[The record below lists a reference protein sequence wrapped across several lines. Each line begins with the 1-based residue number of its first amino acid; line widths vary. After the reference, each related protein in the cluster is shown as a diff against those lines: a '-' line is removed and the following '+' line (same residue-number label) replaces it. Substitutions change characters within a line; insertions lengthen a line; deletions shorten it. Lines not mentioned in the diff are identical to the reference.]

1 MSQNVVQLFKDT
13 EAVPAP
19 GTPEVQDPPAV
30 PAPGTPVPDV
40 PGPSGSWVQAVLHH
54 ARRYRYGWSAI
65 KAGYLITSTP
75 VLGTARMLKAGWAW
89 MRADD
94 YGTAIAESP
103 EFVEK
108 VRTRRRHT
116 LWWCSGLSLAS
127 FGLSWW
133 LVDPSTPLHSAV
145 AVLGTGTVLEV
156 RKRLGERKTPIVF
169 PGLSKKNPGE
179 NAVTRAAVASKL
191 GTGRD
196 VDEMRL
202 ASPILNEG
210 NGWSTK
216 LKMPPGQKA
225 RKALGKEADFASAL
239 GVGETQVFFDLVPT
253 HAGLLDIYVAKDD
266 PFLRVYPSPLI
277 GRNEPLDFWSG
288 IPVGV
293 NGRGRAEILR
303 LVDAS
308 LLVAGEPRAGKTVA
322 TNTIVGAAALAV
334 TPKIHLFDGKG
345 AGDHRPWRK
354 VAHTAVKRDPGRLL
368 RHLKKMQ
375 KKMEDVFDMLDEAGA
390 GSKLTPDLCRSL
402 EVDVELTVVDE
413 TRYYVTSP
421 IGDEIVDIMVDI
433 ASRGPAAGVILVL
446 ATQRMTAD
454 AIPGPLKGVCSL
466 RWAMRCP
473 DTIASNA
480 VLGAGAVGRGFN
492 ASEISRAH
500 RGLGILDADGNEPT
514 MMRSYLLDDAD
525 LAGVAQAAYRLRE
538 AAGTLPPGV
547 AEDDDES
554 ELPRILAAFKDD
566 EALLAAELADR
577 LDWTPDR
584 LKKELHGVKVSQIW
598 RDGANAGRGYKRA
611 SVAAADGERP

>member
-1 MSQNVVQLFKDT
+1 MSETVVALFKDT
-13 EAVPAP
+13 EEPPPVAVPTYA
-19 GTPEVQDPPAV
+19 
-30 PAPGTPVPDV
+30 PDV
-40 PGPSGSWVQAVLHH
+40 PGAPSTFLRTLLHH
-54 ARRYRYGWSAI
+54 ARRYRYGWTAI
-65 KAGYLITSTP
+65 RAGYIAVSTP
-75 VLGTARMLKAGWAW
+75 IVGTARMVGTAWRW

-94 YGTAIAESP
+94 YGAAIAESP

-116 LWWCSGLSLAS
+116 LLGYGLCCLLAEGIGWWFEPNAPLYSLA
-127 FGLSWW
+127 
-133 LVDPSTPLHSAV
+133 

-156 RKRLGERKTPIVF
+156 RKRLSERKTPLTF
-169 PGLSKKNPGE
+169 GGLGRKNPGE

-191 GTGRD
+191 GTGREVED
-196 VDEMRL
+196 MRL
-202 ASPILNEG
+202 VKPILNEG
-210 NGWSTK
+210 QGWSTV
-216 LKMPPGQKA
+216 LKMPPGQRA

-239 GVGETQVFFDLVPT
+239 GVGETQVFFDLVPS
-253 HAGLLDIYVAKDD
+253 HAGLLDIYVANDD
-266 PFLRVYPSPLI
+266 PFLKVYPSPLI
-277 GRNEPLDFWSG
+277 GRAEPLDFWAG

-293 NGRGRAEILR
+293 NGRGRPEPLR

-334 TPKIHLFDGKG
+334 TPRIHLFDGKG

-354 VAHTAVKRDPGRLL
+354 VAHTAVKRDPARLL

-375 KKMEDVFDMLDEAGA
+375 RQMERVFDLLDEAGA
-390 GSKLTPDLCRSL
+390 GTKLTPDLCRTL
-402 EVDVELTVVDE
+402 GVDVELTVVDE

-421 IGDEIVDIMVDI
+421 LGDDIVDAMVDI

-473 DTIASNA
+473 DTTASNA
-480 VLGAGAVGRGFN
+480 VLGPGAVGRGYD
-492 ASEISRAH
+492 ASAISRAH

-514 MMRSYLLDDAD
+514 MLRSYLLDDAD
-525 LAGVAQAAYRLRE
+525 LAGVAETAYRLRD
-538 AAGTLPPGV
+538 AAGTLPEGA

-554 ELPRILAAFKDD
+554 ELPRILTAFGADD
-566 EALLAAELADR
+566 ALLYAELADR
-577 LDWTPDR
+577 LGWPLDR
-584 LKKELHGVKVSQIW
+584 LKKELSGVKAGQIW
-598 RDGANAGRGYKRA
+598 RDGKNAGRGWKRA
-611 SVAAADGERP
+611 DVEHAAG

>member
-1 MSQNVVQLFKDT
+1 MSETVIQLFK
-13 EAVPAP
+13 ESEEQAPAP
-19 GTPEVQDPPAV
+19 TAIPAA
-30 PAPGTPVPDV
+30 PAYVPDI
-40 PGPSGSWVQAVLHH
+40 PGAPSTALRTLLHH
-54 ARRYRYGWSAI
+54 ARRWRYGWTAI
-65 KAGYLITSTP
+65 RAGYIAASTP
-75 VLGTARMLKAGWAW
+75 VIGTARMTGTAWRW

-94 YGTAIAESP
+94 YGAAINESP

-116 LWWCSGLSLAS
+116 LWAYSGAAAVAEGVGWFIAPDAPLYSLA
-127 FGLSWW
+127 
-133 LVDPSTPLHSAV
+133 

-156 RKRLGERKTPIVF
+156 RKRLAERKTPLTF
-169 PGLSKKNPGE
+169 GGLGRKNPGE
-179 NAVTRAAVASKL
+179 NAVTRAAVAARL

-210 NGWSTK
+210 QGWSTK
-216 LKMPPGQKA
+216 LKMPAGQKA
-225 RKALGKEADFASAL
+225 RKALGKEGDFASAL

-277 GRNEPLDFWSG
+277 GRAEPLDFWSG

-293 NGRGRAEILR
+293 NGRGGIELLR

-334 TPKIHLFDGKG
+334 TPRIHLFDGKG

-354 VAHTAVKRDPGRLL
+354 VAHTAVKRDPARLL
-368 RHLKKMQ
+368 RHLKRMQ
-375 KKMEDVFDMLDEAGA
+375 KKMEHVFDLLDEAGA

-402 EVDVELTVVDE
+402 GVDVELTVVDE

-421 IGDEIVDIMVDI
+421 LGDEIVDAMVDI

-446 ATQRMTAD
+446 ATQRMTTD
-454 AIPGPLKGVCSL
+454 AIPGALKGVCSL

-473 DTIASNA
+473 DTTASNA
-480 VLGAGAVGRGFN
+480 VLGPGAVGRGFN
-492 ASEISRAH
+492 AAEISRAH

-514 MMRSYLLDDAD
+514 MLRSYLLDDDD
-525 LAGVAQAAYRLRE
+525 LAGVAEAAYRLRD
-538 AAGTLPPGV
+538 AAGTLPEG
-547 AEDDDES
+547 AAQDDDES
-554 ELPRILAAFKDD
+554 ELPTILDAFKDD
-566 EALLAAELADR
+566 DALLYAELADR
-577 LDWTPDR
+577 LGWPLDR
-584 LKKELHGVKVSQIW
+584 LKKELSGVKAGQIW
-598 RDGANAGRGYKRA
+598 RDGKNAGRGWKRA
-611 SVAAADGERP
+611 DVEAATG

>member
-1 MSQNVVQLFKDT
+1 MSENVLELFKAA
-13 EAVPAP
+13 ESVPPQSEPDAP
-19 GTPEVQDPPAV
+19 RVQV
-30 PAPGTPVPDV
+30 VPDV
-40 PGPSGSWVQAVLHH
+40 PVPVPGTSGGWVRVVLHH
-54 ARRYRYGWSAI
+54 ARRWRYGWTAI
-65 KAGYLITSTP
+65 RAGYLIVSTP
-75 VLGTARMLKAGWAW
+75 IAGTARMLKAGWVW

-94 YGTAIAESP
+94 YRTAISESP

-116 LWWCSGLSLAS
+116 LWWSTGLSLVT
-127 FGLSWW
+127 FGMSWW
-133 LVDPSTPLHSAV
+133 LIDPNTPLYSAT
-145 AVLGTGTVLEV
+145 AILGTGAAVDV
-156 RKRLGERKTPIVF
+156 RRRLRDRKTPLVF
-169 PGLSKKNPGE
+169 PGLSRKNPGE
-179 NAVTRAAVASKL
+179 NAVTRAAVVSKL

-196 VDEMRL
+196 VEEMRL
-202 ASPILNEG
+202 ASPIMNEG
-210 NGWSTK
+210 QGWSTK
-216 LKMPPGQKA
+216 LKMPPGQRA

-239 GVGETQVFFDLVPT
+239 GVGETQVFFDLVPS

-277 GRNEPLDFWSG
+277 GRTEPLDFWAG

-293 NGRGRAEILR
+293 NGRGGREFLR

-334 TPKIHLFDGKG
+334 TPRIHLFDGKG

-354 VAHTAVKRDPGRLL
+354 VAHTAVKRNPARLL
-368 RHLKKMQ
+368 RHLRKMQ
-375 KKMEDVFDMLDEAGA
+375 QQMEAVFDMLDEAGA

-402 EVDVELTVVDE
+402 QVDIELTVVDE

-421 IGDEIVDIMVDI
+421 LGEEIVDVMVDI

-446 ATQRMTAD
+446 ATQRMTSD
-454 AIPGPLKGVCSL
+454 AIPGSLKGVCSL

-514 MMRSYLLDDAD
+514 MMRSFLLDDFD
-525 LAGVAQAAYRLRE
+525 LFGVAETAYQLRE
-538 AAGTLPPGV
+538 AAGTLPEWV
-547 AEDDDES
+547 VEEEES
-554 ELPRILAAFKDD
+554 TLPAVLAAFKDD
-566 EALLAAELADR
+566 DALLFAELADR
-577 LDWTPDR
+577 LDWSVEQ
-584 LKKELHGVKVSQIW
+584 LKKELHGVTVRQIT
-598 RDGANAGRGYKRA
+598 REGKNVGRGYKRTDI
-611 SVAAADGERP
+611 SAAAGE